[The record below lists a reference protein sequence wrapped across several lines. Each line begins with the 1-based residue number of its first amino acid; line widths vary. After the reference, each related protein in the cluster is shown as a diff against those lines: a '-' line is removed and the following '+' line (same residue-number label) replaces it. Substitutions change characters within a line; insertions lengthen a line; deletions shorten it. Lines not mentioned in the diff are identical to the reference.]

1 MNQNN
6 ELNNP
11 FILKFDNVNLKIED
25 KEILK
30 NISFKVKRGSNTFIM
45 GPSGSGKTTILKI
58 SAGLIF
64 PTSGNIKMLNKDI
77 SNIND
82 LYEIRKKIGFVFQY
96 SALIDY
102 LTVLDNILLPLK
114 IRNKSDFKKNYKT
127 YLEKAF
133 EILEKLD
140 LKGVEKYYPNSLS
153 GGMQKRVAFARAI
166 ISNPEIV
173 FYDEPTS
180 GLDPIISNSID
191 KLILNINKNFNI
203 TNIIVSHDVNSALN
217 ISDYII
223 FIYKGEILFKGTL
236 QDLKNILYNSKK
248 DYDTYL
254 PIIKDFFYSIT

>member
-1 MNQNN
+1 MNNQYLLEFN
-6 ELNNP
+6 
-11 FILKFDNVNLKIED
+11 NVNLKIENKD
-25 KEILK
+25 ILK

-58 SAGLIF
+58 SAGLIL
-64 PTSGNIKMLNKDI
+64 PTNGNIKILNKDI
-77 SNIND
+77 SNIRD

-114 IRNKSDFKKNYKT
+114 IRNKSEFKKNYKN
-127 YLEKAF
+127 YINKAKD
-133 EILEKLD
+133 ILDKLD
-140 LKGVEKYYPNSLS
+140 LKGVENYYPKDLS

-180 GLDPIISNSID
+180 GLDPIISKSID
-191 KLILNINKNFNI
+191 KLILDINKNFNI

-236 QDLKNILYNSKK
+236 NELKISITNNNLDNQILKE
-248 DYDTYL
+248 
-254 PIIKDFFYSIT
+254 FFYSIV

>member
-1 MNQNN
+1 MNNQYLLEFN
-6 ELNNP
+6 
-11 FILKFDNVNLKIED
+11 NVNLKIENKD
-25 KEILK
+25 ILK

-58 SAGLIF
+58 SAGLIL
-64 PTSGNIKMLNKDI
+64 PTNGNIKILNKDI
-77 SNIND
+77 SNIRD

-114 IRNKSDFKKNYKT
+114 IRNKSEFKKNYKN
-127 YLEKAF
+127 YINKAKD
-133 EILEKLD
+133 ILDKLD
-140 LKGVEKYYPNSLS
+140 LKGVENYYPKDLS

-180 GLDPIISNSID
+180 GLDPIISKSID
-191 KLILNINKNFNI
+191 KLILDINKNFNI

-236 QDLKNILYNSKK
+236 NELKISITTNNLDNQILKE
-248 DYDTYL
+248 
-254 PIIKDFFYSIT
+254 FFYSIV

>member
-1 MNQNN
+1 MNNQYLLEFN
-6 ELNNP
+6 
-11 FILKFDNVNLKIED
+11 NVNLKIENKD
-25 KEILK
+25 ILK

-58 SAGLIF
+58 SAGLIL
-64 PTSGNIKMLNKDI
+64 PTNGNIKILNKDI
-77 SNIND
+77 SNIRD

-114 IRNKSDFKKNYKT
+114 IRNKSEFKKNYKN
-127 YLEKAF
+127 YINKAKD
-133 EILEKLD
+133 ILDKLD
-140 LKGVEKYYPNSLS
+140 LKGVENYYPKDLS

-180 GLDPIISNSID
+180 GLDPIISKSID
-191 KLILNINKNFNI
+191 KLILDINKNFNI

-236 QDLKNILYNSKK
+236 NELKISITNNALDNQILKE
-248 DYDTYL
+248 
-254 PIIKDFFYSIT
+254 FFYSIV

>member
-1 MNQNN
+1 MSKERNWVLEFNN
-6 ELNNP
+6 
-11 FILKFDNVNLKIED
+11 INLKIGNN
-25 KEILK
+25 EILK
-30 NISFKVKRGSNTFIM
+30 NVSFKIEKGSNTFIM

-58 SAGLIF
+58 AAGLIF
-64 PTSGNIKMLNKDI
+64 PTNGNIKILNKDI
-77 SNIND
+77 SNIKD
-82 LYEIRKKIGFVFQY
+82 LYEVRKKIGFVFQY

-127 YLEKAF
+127 YIEKAK

-166 ISNPEIV
+166 ISNPEII

-180 GLDPIISNSID
+180 GLDPVTGKSID
-191 KLILNINKNFNI
+191 NIIININKNFNI

-217 ISDYII
+217 VSDYII
-223 FIYKGEILFKGTL
+223 FIYKGEIIFKGNIN
-236 QDLKNILYNSKK
+236 DLKNLLYNSSL
-248 DYDTYL
+248 TIP
-254 PIIKDFFYSIT
+254 PILKDFFYSIIKT

>member
-1 MNQNN
+1 MDN
-6 ELNNP
+6 EFVLEFNS
-11 FILKFDNVNLKIED
+11 VNLKIEK

-30 NISFKVKRGSNTFIM
+30 NVSFKVKKGSNTFIM

-64 PTSGNIKMLNKDI
+64 PTSGNIKILAKDI
-77 SNIND
+77 SNIKD

-114 IRNKSDFKKNYKT
+114 IRNKTEFKKNYKN
-127 YLEKAF
+127 YIQKVKD
-133 EILEKLD
+133 ILDKLD
-140 LKGVEKYYPNSLS
+140 LKGIENYYPKDLS

-180 GLDPIISNSID
+180 GLDPIISKSID
-191 KLILNINKNFNI
+191 KLILNINKSFNI

-236 QDLKNILYNSKK
+236 NELKIFITKHHSDYPILKE
-248 DYDTYL
+248 
-254 PIIKDFFYSIT
+254 FFYSLKDLSS